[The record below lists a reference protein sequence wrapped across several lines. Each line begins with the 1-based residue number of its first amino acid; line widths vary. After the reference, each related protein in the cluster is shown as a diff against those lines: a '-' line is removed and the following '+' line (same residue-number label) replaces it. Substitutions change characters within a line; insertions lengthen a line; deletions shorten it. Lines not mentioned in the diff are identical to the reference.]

1 MKGGNEM
8 KNYNMLMMLR
18 GIAEIFRSGQT
29 GNIYYNDIL
38 SYEDSLF
45 VEDTLDLK
53 KISKEKAFDK
63 NDNDDRFLVKNFD
76 IIYPIKQKD
85 HKPKLVTLKNSS
97 AENITA
103 VYGPEIIIVRPISE
117 IIDSKFLFLLLNSS
131 IIQKNINQQA
141 EKLTP
146 NRITCDMIGKI
157 MLNIPD
163 ISEQIEMIE
172 ELEKFNKQKIEIERK
187 IQKYATK
194 SE

>member
-1 MKGGNEM
+1 M

>member
-1 MKGGNEM
+1 
-8 KNYNMLMMLR
+8 ML
-18 GIAEIFRSGQT
+18 
-29 GNIYYNDIL
+29 YY
-38 SYEDSLF
+38 F
-45 VEDTLDLK
+45 V
-53 KISKEKAFDK
+53 
-63 NDNDDRFLVKNFD
+63 
-76 IIYPIKQKD
+76 
-85 HKPKLVTLKNSS
+85 VTLKNSS

-131 IIQKNINQQA
+131 IIQENINQQA

-163 ISEQIEMIE
+163 ISEQKEMVE
-172 ELEKFNKQKIEIERK
+172 ELEKFNKQKVEIERK